1 MGPEHL
7 IRSSCEQCAQPIEFS
22 PDALGLAAEC
32 PHCRQMT
39 NLCEETAAPAKPAE
53 ILSAGELKAAF
64 DGTIPRSRISL
75 WYQLGLGLVAG
86 FMILLPL
93 LYLALIVLAAWGVYW
108 YAVHARDML
117 TSFSGGVYVFLFKLV
132 IYFGPIFGGVV
143 AVMFM
148 FKPLFARPAKR
159 PEAVTLNPAL
169 DPRLFQFI
177 AHLTDLM
184 SAPMPKRIDLDCE
197 LNASASFRRG
207 WISFLGSD
215 LVLTIGLPLVAGLN
229 TRQLAAVVA
238 HELGHFTQGA
248 GMRLGFVISRIN
260 LWFVRV
266 VYQRDSWDEALDE
279 WSNSAEDSRLALIVA
294 CAHLAVWFSRL
305 ILKLIMLCGHAT
317 SCFLSRQMEFHADSR
332 GIAVVGSQGFESTL
346 IRMREQVVLEEIAF
360 EELDELWKKR
370 RQLPDSI
377 PDFLSRLEQRM
388 PASFHEQARN
398 TLLNETAG
406 LWATHPTAA
415 QRIQKSRRQDA
426 PGIFQIELP
435 STVLFGDFA
444 ETAKSVTRKHYRQNL
459 RLAVT
464 PAMLKPAAGFFRDAP
479 S

>member
-1 MGPEHL
+1 MGPERL
-7 IRSSCEQCAQPIEFS
+7 ISSSCQQCAQPIEFS
-22 PDALGLAAEC
+22 SADLGLAAEC
-32 PHCRQMT
+32 PHCGQVT
-39 NLCEETAAPAKPAE
+39 NLREETAASAKPAE

-86 FMILLPL
+86 FMILLPV

-108 YAVHARDML
+108 YAVHAKVIL

-159 PEAVTLNPAL
+159 PESLTLNPAL

-177 AHLTDLM
+177 AHLTDLL

-248 GMRLGFVISRIN
+248 GMRLGFVINRIN

-305 ILKLIMLCGHAT
+305 ILKTIMLFGHAT

-332 GIAVVGSQGFESTL
+332 AIAVVGSQGFESTL
-346 IRMREQVVLEEIAF
+346 IRMREQVVLEEIALG
-360 EELDELWKKR
+360 ELNELWKKR
-370 RQLPDSI
+370 HQLPDSI
-377 PDFLSRLEQRM
+377 PDFLSRLEQKM
-388 PASFHEQARN
+388 PASFQEQALN
-398 TLLNETAG
+398 TLLNESAG

-415 QRIQKSRRQDA
+415 QRIQKARRQDA

-435 STVLFGDFA
+435 STVLFGNFA

-464 PAMLKPAAGFFRDAP
+464 PAMLKPTEAFFRDA
-479 S
+479 SS